1 MNYRSLREEIDEN
14 VYILPVSKTKPYSS
28 ILDVYEE
35 GARAFGEN
43 RVQEIE
49 RKFPLP
55 GKRPEGMKVYLIGQ
69 LQKNKVRKAVFLSDR
84 IESVDSKD
92 LLLLIDRECSRI
104 GKKIEVLLEFN
115 SSKEENKSGFEKRED
130 LLDALRL
137 SLSLKN
143 LDVIGIMT
151 VGPLTDDEEK
161 IRSAFRE
168 TYELFK
174 DASKLKSLSTLSMGM
189 SADYKIAVEEK
200 STEVRLGSIIFGERK

>member
-130 LLDALRL
+130 LLDALKL

>member
-115 SSKEENKSGFEKRED
+115 SSKEENKSGFKKRED

-151 VGPLTDDEEK
+151 VGPLTDDEGK

>member
-104 GKKIEVLLEFN
+104 GKKIDVLLEFN

-130 LLDALRL
+130 LLDALKL

>member
-28 ILDVYEE
+28 ILGVYEE

-104 GKKIEVLLEFN
+104 GKKIDVLLEYN
-115 SSKEENKSGFEKRED
+115 SSKEENKSGFEKKGD
-130 LLDALRL
+130 LLDALKL

-174 DASKLKSLSTLSMGM
+174 DACKIRMLSTLSMGM

>member
-174 DASKLKSLSTLSMGM
+174 DACKLKSLSTLSMGM

>member
-1 MNYRSLREEIDEN
+1 MNYRNLRDEIDKN
-14 VYILPVSKTKPYSS
+14 VFILPVSKTKPYSA
-28 ILDVYEE
+28 ILDVFEE

-55 GKRPEGMKVYLIGQ
+55 ENRPEGMKVYLIGQ

-92 LLLLIDRECSRI
+92 LLLLIDRECGRI

-130 LLDALRL
+130 LLDALKL
-137 SLSLKN
+137 SLTLKN

-151 VGPLTDDEEK
+151 VGPLTDDEGK
-161 IRSAFRE
+161 IRSAFKE
-168 TYELFK
+168 THDLFK
-174 DASKLKSLSTLSMGM
+174 DACKLKSLSILSMGM
-189 SADYKIAVEEK
+189 SADYKIAIEEK